1 MNLKFTGHGIFKQ
14 EIYGIQNTET
24 PPPSLTGLY
33 CCVQH
38 KIHTLI
44 LLQLDLQEHG
54 GLGVCASGYSANF
67 FFPPA
72 VGSMKLF
79 FLFSQG
85 NLDNLHKYTKLSLL
99 ISAFFLCVRFTCPKS
114 KNIFIKSNVPVTKL
128 KLEKVIFVMF
138 CNVAKPDF
146 YFPNLQ
152 MR

>member
-1 MNLKFTGHGIFKQ
+1 MCKRVFRELFL
-14 EIYGIQNTET
+14 
-24 PPPSLTGLY
+24 S
-33 CCVQH
+33 
-38 KIHTLI
+38 
-44 LLQLDLQEHG
+44 
-54 GLGVCASGYSANF
+54 
-67 FFPPA
+67 A

-128 KLEKVIFVMF
+128 KLEKVVFVMF

-146 YFPNLQ
+146 YFHNLQ
-152 MR
+152 MRLPQVYLHLHFSFASDLRVKKNKKFVIKNNVPVRKLN